1 MSLLALDIGTS
12 RIKAI
17 LARPDGAIVTV
28 RSAPT
33 PVDAVPGERHAF
45 PPAAVLA
52 TAEALV
58 QGVAAEHPA
67 DAIDTLVLSCLGTAM
82 APVDAG
88 GAPLGEALSPADPR
102 PLATPGLRERIALDD
117 ATLFAI
123 TGSHVGLQSFLLQWL
138 WWSVT
143 QPATFARAHRLRSL
157 RGVVVAAWTGADAED
172 PSWASRTMVMDL
184 ATDDW
189 SPRILAAAGLDRA
202 LLPGILPATTAF
214 PVDPAVGGRL
224 GLAPGARVIQ
234 GAMDNTCAFLG
245 ASDPAEA
252 RLANIAGTY
261 EHMAGVGP
269 GPVARAAAVAVEGLV
284 HRFPLGGHDL
294 SYSRIPIGLMLGEIA
309 AVAGP
314 GGLERLW
321 DGVAEQPTGT
331 EIPLAV
337 DAVRAELAAGR
348 DPADTLQA
356 VLEEGAGVLRRYTD
370 AWVGAGGA
378 AERIVVVG
386 GGAVRTRALQ
396 LKATILG
403 RPVSTLETDEAAGL
417 GALRLA
423 AIATDGLSEAD
434 ACARYPNPVVAT
446 WQPGPA
452 GPSGVISPR

>member
-17 LARPDGAIVTV
+17 LARPDGVIVAV

-58 QGVAAEHPA
+58 MGLAAEHPA
-67 DAIDTLVLSCLGTAM
+67 APIDRLVLSCLGTAL
-82 APVDAG
+82 APVDQAG
-88 GAPLGEALSPADPR
+88 VPLGSALSPADPR
-102 PLATPGLRERIALDD
+102 PLTTAGLRERIALDD

-123 TGSHVGLQSFLLQWL
+123 TGSHVGLSSFLLQWL
-138 WWSVT
+138 WWETT
-143 QPATFARAHRLRSL
+143 QPAAWARIHRLRSL
-157 RGVVVAAWTGADAED
+157 RGVIVAAWTGADAED

-189 SPRILAAAGLDRA
+189 SPAILVAADLDRA
-202 LLPGILPATTAF
+202 LLPSIQPATSTF
-214 PVDPAVGGRL
+214 PVEASVGRRL
-224 GLAPGARVIQ
+224 GLSPGARVIL

-269 GPVARAAAVAVEGLV
+269 GRVARAAAVAVDGLV
-284 HRFPLGGHDL
+284 HRFPLAGRDL
-294 SYSRIPIGLMLGEIA
+294 SYSRVPMGLMLGEIA
-309 AVAGP
+309 GAAGP
-314 GGLERLW
+314 DADGLERLW
-321 DGVAEQPTGT
+321 EQVAEQPTGAA
-331 EIPLAV
+331 IPLQV
-337 DAVRAELAAGR
+337 DAVRATLAQGN
-348 DPADTLQA
+348 DPAWVLQA
-356 VLEEGAGVLRRYTD
+356 VLESGAAVLARYTETWL
-370 AWVGAGGA
+370 AAGGA
-378 AERIVVVG
+378 VDRIVVVG

-396 LKATILG
+396 LKATVLG
-403 RPVSTLETDEAAGL
+403 RPVSTLETDEATGL

-423 AIATDGLSEAD
+423 AIATDGLTEAE
-434 ACARYPNPVVAT
+434 ACARFPNPVAAT
-446 WQPGPA
+446 WHPA
-452 GPSGVISPR
+452 ASTRR

>member
-17 LARPDGAIVTV
+17 LARPDGAIVAM

-58 QGVAAEHPA
+58 AGLAAEHPR
-67 DAIDTLVLSCLGTAM
+67 DPIDTLVFSCLGTAM
-82 APVDAG
+82 APVDRAG
-88 GAPLGEALSPADPR
+88 VPLGPALSPADPR

-123 TGSHVGLQSFLLQWL
+123 TGSHVGLSSFLLQWL
-138 WWSVT
+138 WWSVAE
-143 QPATFARAHRLRSL
+143 PRTFARAHRLRSL

-172 PSWASRTMVMDL
+172 PSWASRTMAMDL

-189 SPRILAAAGLDRA
+189 SPTILAAAGLDRA
-202 LLPGILPATTAF
+202 LLPAIEPATTAF
-214 PVDPAVGGRL
+214 PVEPAVVRRL
-224 GLAPGARVIQ
+224 GLAPGARVIL

-245 ASDPAEA
+245 ASDPTEA

-269 GPVARAAAVAVEGLV
+269 GPVARAAAVAVDGLV
-284 HRFPLGGHDL
+284 HRFPLGGRDL
-294 SYSRIPIGLMLGEIA
+294 SYSRVPIGLMLGEIA
-309 AVAGP
+309 AAG
-314 GGLERLW
+314 GGADGLERLW
-321 DGVAEQPTGT
+321 DGVAEQPTGAS
-331 EIPLAV
+331 IPLAV
-337 DAVRAELAAGR
+337 DAVRSILAQGN
-348 DPADTLQA
+348 DPAAVLQA
-356 VLEEGAGVLRRYTD
+356 VLESGAAVLARYTD
-370 AWVGAGGA
+370 AWVAAGGA
-378 AERIVVVG
+378 VDRIVVVG

-396 LKATILG
+396 LKANVLG

-423 AIATDGLSEAD
+423 AIATDGLTEAA
-434 ACARYPNPVVAT
+434 ACARFPNPVVAT
-446 WQPGPA
+446 WAPA
-452 GPSGVISPR
+452 SSGRR